1 MVVRKEEGHTGSG
14 GFEEDLKTYF
24 IVNNPLKKVIEID
37 LALGHTPEG
46 LYKLQPLL

>member
-14 GFEEDLKTYF
+14 SFKENLKADF
-24 IVNNPLKKVIEID
+24 IVSDPLKKVIKID
-37 LALGHTPEG
+37 LALGHTPES